1 MEVSKKKTM
10 RKGLKNIFG
19 PFFILSILLFSGS
32 LSAQVMNWSL
42 EQNYESFAQNHKAM
56 MGVAVHLHEEKS
68 VPHSLQE
75 GESHHNLQTLIQDLF
90 ISKAY
95 AHSGEVCLYGGWP
108 SFMSQNNKCVAPW
121 NHSQNST
128 LMNYG
133 PTYSQ
138 NHFCGGK
145 NLFRC
150 NPVLF
155 GPGRDGRGHCVKFSN
170 NDEISHK
177 CYQQGKQ
184 NIQQLFELYKSDEDF
199 KEKYQQLVVL
209 MIGFCRENTHY
220 TSCHALIQSAVDF
233 QSYSCNESLDELL
246 DEEEFQ
252 SLIGDWSN
260 IDDHMS
266 EILSGR
272 RLSSDAADPTVTP
285 APVRNNTGGMAP
297 IALTES
303 GSRDYSGNVDPSPRN
318 WNRFH
323 NPREHMGPAPTPIE
337 WDPLE
342 YEMDEGEE
350 SELSENGR
358 LKSNANNY
366 NRLDRIAYE
375 AYARGGSSACRAALN
390 RAYDE
395 TEPEPIWKDLS
406 IEERAK
412 EIYKNAEHVMH
423 KISQEDGT
431 SGTNYQD
438 PQQVSPEISPS
449 VGACISFI
457 ETRGTLNPHAMN
469 YTFCKARNTHGGP
482 ISTAHGLGQQTW
494 TTFKNLRNQGLL
506 PLTVAKQYDGL
517 GNREAFHRMNGD
529 VTMQMEVLLRYM
541 NYEVKRNGSL
551 INGVAAY
558 DQDHQ
563 SNYLRLFRN
572 CMSCMDQKGASPE
585 SAATCYR
592 EMN

>member
-1 MEVSKKKTM
+1 MEVSKYL
-10 RKGLKNIFG
+10 RGILG
-19 PFFILSILLFSGS
+19 PFFFLSIMLLS
-32 LSAQVMNWSL
+32 SALRAQNMDWSL
-42 EQNYESFAQNHKAM
+42 EQNFESFSRNHRAM
-56 MGVAVHLHEEKS
+56 MGVATHLHEEKS

-75 GESHHNLQTLIQDLF
+75 GESHHDLQTMIQDLF

-108 SFMSQNNKCVAPW
+108 SFMSQDNKCVAPW
-121 NHSQNST
+121 NHAQNST

-138 NHFCGGK
+138 NHFCGGE
-145 NLFRC
+145 NYFRC

-155 GPGRDGRGHCVKFSN
+155 GPGQDGRGHCVQFSN
-170 NDEISHK
+170 NEEISHK

-184 NIQQLFELYKSDEDF
+184 NIEQLFELYKSDEEF

-209 MIGFCRENTHY
+209 MIGFCEENTHY
-220 TSCHALIQSAVDF
+220 TSCHALINSAVDF
-233 QSYSCNESLDELL
+233 RNYTCDESLKELL

-252 SLIGDWSN
+252 SLISDWSQ

-266 EILSGR
+266 ELLSGR
-272 RLSSDAADPTVTP
+272 DLSSSDSGAIDPTVTP
-285 APVRNNTGGMAP
+285 APIRNDTGGMAP
-297 IALTES
+297 IALS
-303 GSRDYSGNVDPSPRN
+303 SDGSRDYSGDVDPNPQN

-323 NPREHMGPAPTPIE
+323 NPQNHMGPAPEPIE
-337 WDPLE
+337 WDPLD

-350 SELSENGR
+350 NELAQNGR
-358 LKSNANNY
+358 LETNENNY

-375 AYARGGSSACRAALN
+375 AYARGGESACHAALN
-390 RAYDE
+390 RAYED
-395 TEPEPIWKDLS
+395 TEPGPIWKDLS
-406 IEERAK
+406 LEDRAK
-412 EIYKNAEHVMH
+412 EIYKHAEHVMH
-423 KISQEDGT
+423 KISEDGAT
-431 SGTNYQD
+431 SGSNHQD
-438 PQQVSPEISPS
+438 PQQVSPELNPS

-457 ETRGTLNPHAMN
+457 ETRGSLNPHAMN
-469 YTFCKARNTHGGP
+469 YTFCQPRNTHGGP

-506 PLTVAKQYDGL
+506 PLTVAEQYDGL
-517 GNREAFHRMNGD
+517 ANREAFHRMNGD

-572 CMSCMDQKGASPE
+572 CMSCMDQRGASAD

-592 EMN
+592 EMD